1 MVRLISAGTLVED
14 SLLSPRRSNF
24 LCALSDATESHHYGF
39 SVVDISTGEL
49 AVHNVCEAQLASLLA
64 RYDPRELLLPSTLRN
79 NLPPSLRSYL
89 GASKPMSDNGMNE
102 EGDSECVVTC
112 LPEDSW
118 SDQGLAQLIS
128 THPELPALQQP
139 VEKGLLSHMEMMS
152 VTALLQY
159 INKTQMG
166 LFPRLFLSEE
176 EELGV
181 LELDRN
187 TRDSLNLIRG
197 VHDSTIGSVMN
208 VLDQ

>member
-1 MVRLISAGTLVED
+1 MISAGTLVED

-24 LCALSDATESHHYGF
+24 LCALSDATESNHYGF

-49 AVHNVCEAQLASLLA
+49 AVHNVSEAQLASLLA
-64 RYDPRELLLPSTLRN
+64 RYDPRELLLSPTLHK
-79 NLPPSLRSYL
+79 NLPSSLRSFL
-89 GASKPMSDNGMNE
+89 GVSRTVSGDEANE
-102 EGDSECVVTC
+102 DQESECVVTL

-118 SDQGLAQLIS
+118 SETGLESLIAS
-128 THPELPALQQP
+128 HPELQALQQP

-159 INKTQMG
+159 INRTQMG
-166 LFPRLFLSEE
+166 LFPRLFLTEE
-176 EELGV
+176 EALGV

-197 VHDSTIGSVMN
+197 VHDNSIGSVMN
-208 VLDQ
+208 V

>member
-1 MVRLISAGTLVED
+1 M
-14 SLLSPRRSNF
+14 
-24 LCALSDATESHHYGF
+24 
-39 SVVDISTGEL
+39 DISTGEL
-49 AVHNVCEAQLASLLA
+49 AVHNVCEGQLSSLLA
-64 RYDPRELLLPSTLRN
+64 RYDPRELLLPPTLHN
-79 NLPPSLRSYL
+79 NLPSSLQSYL
-89 GASKPMSDNGMNE
+89 GASRPETDE
-102 EGDSECVVTC
+102 DGDSGCVVTC

-118 SDQGLAQLIS
+118 SENGLAQLIS
-128 THPELPALQQP
+128 MHPELQALQQP

-159 INKTQMG
+159 INTTQMG

-197 VHDSTIGSVMN
+197 VHDSAIGSVMN
-208 VLDQ
+208 VLLSVVIER